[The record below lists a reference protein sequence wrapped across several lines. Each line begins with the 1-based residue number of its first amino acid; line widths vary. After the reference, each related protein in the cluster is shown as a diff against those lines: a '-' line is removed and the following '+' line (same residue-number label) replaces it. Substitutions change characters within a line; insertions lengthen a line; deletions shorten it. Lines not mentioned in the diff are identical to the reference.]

1 LSGPSHGSRR
11 GRFAPSPSGPLHF
24 GSLVAALGSWLDA
37 RAHGGDWLVRI
48 EDLDTPRN
56 EPGAEAAI
64 LRSLENH
71 GLWWDGAVVRQSERL
86 DLYRGTLADLE
97 TRGLAYPC
105 SCSRRDYATA
115 LLGPDG
121 AAIYPGTCRNGVNP
135 GRPARTRRLKVS
147 GCIAFDDAIQ
157 GAIVQELER
166 EVGDFVLLRA
176 DGVFAYQLAV
186 VVDDGAQGIGDVV
199 RGADLLFSTPRQILL
214 QRMLGLPMPRYAH
227 LPLVLAASG
236 EKLSK
241 QTRAPALVDAEAV
254 ESLHDALVFLGQ
266 GPPARTEFERAEE
279 LLEWARQHW
288 HIEAVARA
296 GLGVGYGATGRREGE

>member
-1 LSGPSHGSRR
+1 MAARHQDSRR

-37 RAHGGDWLVRI
+37 RAQSGEWLVRI
-48 EDLDTPRN
+48 EDLDTARN
-56 EPGAEAAI
+56 VPGAEGGI

-86 DLYRGTLADLE
+86 DLYREALADLE
-97 TRGLAYPC
+97 ARGHAYPC

-115 LLGPDG
+115 PLGADG
-121 AAIYPGTCRNGVNP
+121 APIYPGTCRNGVVA
-135 GRPARTRRLKVS
+135 GRPARTRRLRVAGQVS
-147 GCIAFDDAIQ
+147 FRDAIA
-157 GAIVQELER
+157 GEIVQDLER

-176 DGVFAYQLAV
+176 DGVIAYQLAV
-186 VVDDGAQGIGDVV
+186 VVDDAAQGISDVV

-227 LPLVLAASG
+227 LPLVLAPSG

-241 QTRAPALVDAEAV
+241 QTRAPALDDAAAV

-266 GPPARTEFERAEE
+266 GPPARAQIERTED
-279 LLEWARQHW
+279 LLEWARTHW
-288 HIEAVARA
+288 RIDAV
-296 GLGVGYGATGRREGE
+296 GRGG